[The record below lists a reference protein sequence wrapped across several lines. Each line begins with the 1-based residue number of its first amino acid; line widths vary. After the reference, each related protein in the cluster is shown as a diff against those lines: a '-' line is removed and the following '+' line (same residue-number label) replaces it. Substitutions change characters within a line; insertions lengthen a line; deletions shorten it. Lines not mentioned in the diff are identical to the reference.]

1 MSRHEERGDILTFR
15 TVTPDGSLAIRQAK
29 TQTGKRILFTTRG
42 VYEMKVAVV
51 GSWRAQDASEWGLKS
66 QDMFPEAC
74 RQIGNAI
81 MRLGH
86 TLVIG
91 SESEHTADRY
101 AVEGAI
107 QAIGGSSP
115 DRPRIIVLRPNDQHV
130 PFEQLRNE
138 NPGIFTT
145 RVSMDSGWNVTSLL
159 QVNEAD
165 GLVVVGRRSSKQ

>member
-1 MSRHEERGDILTFR
+1 
-15 TVTPDGSLAIRQAK
+15 
-29 TQTGKRILFTTRG
+29 
-42 VYEMKVAVV
+42 MKVAVV